1 MWKFI
6 KYRFNKAFAEEN
18 TFKVRPGIAYDKFYL
33 NWIDGSYDMSL
44 QGLIHHFMFEKKLY
58 HKFLTKEQLE
68 SCTKV
73 VNDLPESI
81 YSPDEGSERD
91 LLDEIQ
97 SSIITFVGKKLID
110 LGFDVKETFKEYL
123 E

>member
-1 MWKFI
+1 MGD
-6 KYRFNKAFAEEN
+6 YSRDEE
-18 TFKVRPGIAYDKFYL
+18 
-33 NWIDGSYDMSL
+33 
-44 QGLIHHFMFEKKLY
+44 
-58 HKFLTKEQLE
+58 
-68 SCTKV
+68 C
-73 VNDLPESI
+73 
-81 YSPDEGSERD
+81 SERD